1 MQLSYYFEP
10 YLAYIS
16 AKGRTQKTVHEHRRF
31 LVGPITE
38 AVGGKDLMEL
48 RKVDSALIESAG
60 RRYGEYGAQRSIV
73 TLRRLLNYIEDR
85 GEETPFSW
93 RDLQLPKVPRRI
105 AESLEKD
112 ELEGVMASFNTATT
126 IGLRTRVLYEFM
138 FTAGLRISEAL
149 NIKGNDID
157 IEKKEIHIINAKT
170 KEQEI
175 VYLTDRCLYWLK
187 EYLNRRTDIYD
198 YIFTSTYG
206 KLSPGAARRNLQ
218 AFTKGLGIKKH
229 LKPHLFRK
237 TFTTTLLREKVNIKD
252 VQHLSRHKS
261 ERTTLRYYAAV
272 NFASAKLEHQRV
284 MDVFVAPVMPTPSV
298 DTVEVTNYTTPII
311 TPLWEENAMKNVMRN
326 WSNGTKPVGVLAN
339 LANTTA

>member
-10 YLAYIS
+10 YLAYIL
-16 AKGRTQKTVHEHRRF
+16 AKGRTQKTAHEHRRF
-31 LVGPITE
+31 LEGPITE

-48 RKVDSALIESAG
+48 RKVDSALIENAG
-60 RRYGEYGAQRSIV
+60 RRYGEYGAQRAIV

-85 GEETPFSW
+85 GEAVPFSW

-105 AESLEKD
+105 AEALEKD
-112 ELEGVMASFNTATT
+112 ELEEVMNSFDTTTT

-149 NIKGNDID
+149 NIKRGDID
-157 IEKKEIHIINAKT
+157 LEKKEIHIVNAKT
-170 KEQEI
+170 KDQEI

-187 EYLNRRTDIYD
+187 QFLDRRTDIYEH
-198 YIFTSTYG
+198 IFTTNYG
-206 KLSPGAARRNLQ
+206 KLTACAARRNLKE
-218 AFTKGLGIKKH
+218 FTKGLDLKKH
-229 LKPHLFRK
+229 IKPHLFRK

-284 MDVFVAPVMPTPSV
+284 MNVFVAPVMPSAII
-298 DTVEVTNYTTPII
+298 DSVEVRNYTTPIV
-311 TPLWEENAMKNVMRN
+311 TQLWQDNETKNVMK
-326 WSNGTKPVGVLAN
+326 SLLNGIKPVGALEN
-339 LANTTA
+339 LERFTQ